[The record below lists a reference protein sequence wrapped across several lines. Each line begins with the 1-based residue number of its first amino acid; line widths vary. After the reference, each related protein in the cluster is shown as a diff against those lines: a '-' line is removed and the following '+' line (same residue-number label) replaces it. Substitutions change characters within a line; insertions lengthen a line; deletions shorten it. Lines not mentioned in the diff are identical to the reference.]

1 VTANKHFNRLVQ
13 SFMALEVT
21 PTLSLPDD
29 INFQAYTDSLLIRFS
44 NRALNHKTRQITQ
57 DRSQKIT

>member
-1 VTANKHFNRLVQ
+1 MANKHFNRLVQ

-57 DRSQKIT
+57 